1 MFQLNPN
8 LRSFWETRKPYK
20 LLKGGRFSSKTQD
33 AGGMAAFLARNFSL
47 KFMCIRQFQNRIT
60 DSVYTVIK
68 EKIIAAGWE
77 AEFDIGVSSIKHRE
91 TGSEFLF
98 YGIARNIADIKGTE
112 GVDIC
117 WIEEGEGLTE
127 DQWAIIDPTIRK
139 EGAEIWILWNPYSQ
153 TDFVQT
159 KLPELLG
166 DACIIRHI
174 NYNENPFLSKTAR
187 DKAERLKLVDE
198 DAYNHIYLGRA
209 LSSDEMSIIKGK
221 WFDASIDAHVLIPG
235 FPMGGGKIGGMDIS
249 GGIEGDVIAPKAN
262 DPNALAWRYG
272 CILMGLEEWQDEN
285 PNAAAAYA
293 HPILLKEGI
302 DTLNIDDIG
311 VGASVPA
318 EFRRLHKAAQDK
330 MPGVIRPFSFKGWT
344 ASESP
349 VMAGREYEMG
359 KTHGDM
365 WLNLKAQGWGTLA
378 DRFYNTW
385 LAKNGL
391 PHDREKMISI
401 PSGLP
406 LRDKLKGEL
415 TGPRKEIVNGKQ
427 KTEGKKA
434 LKKRGISSHNLA
446 DSVVMA
452 FALESTKRHSTAA
465 LLS

>member
-8 LRSFWETRKPYK
+8 LRSFWKTRKPYK

-33 AGGMAAFLARNFSL
+33 AGGMAAFLARNYSL

-68 EKIIAAGWE
+68 EKIISAGWE

-98 YGIARNIADIKGTE
+98 YGIARNISDIKGTE

-174 NYNENPFLSKTAR
+174 NYDENPFLSSTAR
-187 DKAERLKLVDE
+187 EKAERLKLVDE
-198 DAYNHIYLGRA
+198 DSYNHIYLGRA

-221 WFDASIDAHVLIPG
+221 WFDASIDAHIHIPG
-235 FPMGGGKIGGMDIS
+235 FPKGGGKIGGMDIS
-249 GGIEGDVIAPKAN
+249 GGIEGDIIAPKAN

-285 PNAAAAYA
+285 PNAAVAYA
-293 HPILLKEGI
+293 HPILLREGV
-302 DTLNIDDIG
+302 DVLNVDDIG

-318 EFRRLHKAAQDK
+318 EFRRLHKEAQDK
-330 MPGVIRPFSFKGWT
+330 APGVIR
-344 ASESP
+344 A
-349 VMAGREYEMG
+349 
-359 KTHGDM
+359 
-365 WLNLKAQGWGTLA
+365 
-378 DRFYNTW
+378 
-385 LAKNGL
+385 
-391 PHDREKMISI
+391 
-401 PSGLP
+401 
-406 LRDKLKGEL
+406 
-415 TGPRKEIVNGKQ
+415 
-427 KTEGKKA
+427 
-434 LKKRGISSHNLA
+434 
-446 DSVVMA
+446 
-452 FALESTKRHSTAA
+452 
-465 LLS
+465 